1 LRFFLTFI
9 SYDFDGERA
18 LQSLLKRRKKQKAKS
33 EKSQPPFQDFNFP
46 PPSPT
51 QDQKNFPI
59 HFNASLPLSFS
70 VCGCVG
76 VGVCVKDCS
85 FFLFKIGF
93 KRKLAPLLD
102 SEIRNVGGGI

>member
-1 LRFFLTFI
+1 M
-9 SYDFDGERA
+9 
-18 LQSLLKRRKKQKAKS
+18 LKRRKKAKS

-85 FFLFKIGF
+85 FFL
-93 KRKLAPLLD
+93 KLVTNARSLT
-102 SEIRNVGGGI
+102 